1 MSDEREAYGQ
11 LPDGGGEPEYRMV
24 PAGRTR
30 FDTNASALLIVG
42 FGLVILFLLVSG
54 YLGILAM
61 EEAEA
66 STSSLLEE
74 QQLSSRLIDQIQ
86 GLEAS
91 LSSVFYQLVGAREAD
106 RGALL
111 NDLNSIEASVN
122 ATLTAARATEGGGR
136 WSTVDAAVQAY
147 IGEMRRTLSQS
158 QTAPSGT
165 SSLIDS
171 HEHLVSELARLVLV
185 YDDETMRARR
195 QDDERSTRLL
205 RRSLL
210 VQGLAMVL
218 ATVSAGGTVFAAT
231 RILRRVNW
239 QAQELS
245 RLSGHV
251 LETQEQVI
259 RRFSRELHDEFGQTL
274 TAIEATLVA
283 FPSPS
288 AEQRDHLED
297 CQLLIKDAISKS
309 REMSQLLRP
318 SVLDDFGLCT
328 SLQGLAD
335 SFTQRTGIRVQT
347 QLEFEER
354 LPGATETHLFR
365 IAQEALTNAARHSKA
380 TAVELTLRRS
390 GTRLMLRI
398 QDNGRGLPAE
408 ARRASGFGL
417 IGIRER
423 ASAIGGS
430 LEIRSGPRG
439 VTIRVE
445 APIDHRQQAD
455 PDSRI
460 ARG

>member
-1 MSDEREAYGQ
+1 MSEETDVYGQ
-11 LPDGGGEPEYRMV
+11 LPESRGTV
-24 PAGRTR
+24 HSTIPATRTR
-30 FDTNASALLIVG
+30 FDTNASLLLVAG

-61 EEAEA
+61 EDAEA
-66 STSSLLEE
+66 NTSSLLEE

-91 LSSVFYQLVGAREAD
+91 LSSVFYQLMGAREAD
-106 RGALL
+106 RTALL
-111 NDLNSIEASVN
+111 SDLNAIETSVN
-122 ATLTAARATEGGGR
+122 TTLVAARATEGGGR
-136 WSTVDAAVQAY
+136 WSNVDAAVQAY
-147 IGEMRRTLSQS
+147 IEEMRRTLTQP
-158 QTAPSGT
+158 QAAARGT
-165 SSLIDS
+165 GSLIDS

-185 YDDETMRARR
+185 YDDETIRARR
-195 QDDERSTRLL
+195 QDDERSNRLL

-210 VQGLAMVL
+210 VQGLALLL
-218 ATVSAGGTVFAAT
+218 AIGSAGGTVFAAT

-251 LETQEQVI
+251 LETQESVL

-318 SVLDDFGLCT
+318 SVLDDFGLLE
-328 SLQGLAD
+328 SLQGLAA
-335 SFTQRTGIRVQT
+335 SFTQRTGINVAT
-347 QLEFEER
+347 QLEFEGR
-354 LPGATETHLFR
+354 VPGATETHLFR

-380 TAVELTLRRS
+380 TAVELTLRQS
-390 GTRLMLRI
+390 GKALMLRI
-398 QDNGRGLPAE
+398 QDNGRGLPE
-408 ARRASGFGL
+408 DTERSGFGL
-417 IGIRER
+417 IGMRER
-423 ASAIGGS
+423 ATAIGGT
-430 LEIRSGPRG
+430 LEIRTGPRG

-445 APIDHRQQAD
+445 APLEQQQQTGPD
-455 PDSRI
+455 PRL